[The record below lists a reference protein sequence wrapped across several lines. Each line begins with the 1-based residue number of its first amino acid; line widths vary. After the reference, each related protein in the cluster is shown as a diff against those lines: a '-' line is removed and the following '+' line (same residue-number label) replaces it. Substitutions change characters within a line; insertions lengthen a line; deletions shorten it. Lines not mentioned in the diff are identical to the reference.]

1 MNITKKTMNT
11 ILIIIGVV
19 LVVWLL
25 YTWLPVGNIEE
36 PKYTLISQENGY
48 EIRVYGDY
56 ILAETTISGA
66 ENRDEASRKGFSIIA
81 GYIFG
86 DNIKKDKISM
96 TVPVNTEE
104 STSEKIPMT
113 VPVNTEKIEMTMPV
127 NTEKIEMTMPVNTE
141 EEADSGAY
149 NVSFVMP
156 SKYTLETLPEPNDK
170 RVKLREVLAHKVA
183 VRRFSWT
190 TSESAFT
197 KNEAELLKALS
208 RDGVETVG
216 AVNVARYNTPF
227 TIPFMIRNE
236 VHIEVK

>member
-1 MNITKKTMNT
+1 MGVEENNFMNINKKTMNT
-11 ILIIIGVV
+11 ILIIVGIV
-19 LVVWLL
+19 LVGWLL
-25 YTWLPVGNIEE
+25 YTWLPVDNIEE
-36 PKYTLISQENGY
+36 PKYTLISQKNGY
-48 EIRVYGDY
+48 EIREYRYY

-86 DNIKKDKISM
+86 DNIKRD
-96 TVPVNTEE
+96 
-104 STSEKIPMT
+104 KIPMT
-113 VPVNTEKIEMTMPV
+113 VPVNTEKIDMTMPV
-127 NTEKIEMTMPVNTE
+127 NTEKIEMTMPVNTK
-141 EEADSGAY
+141 EEADSAIY

-170 RVKLREVLAHKVA
+170 RVKLREVPAHKVA

-190 TSESAFT
+190 TSESAFK

-227 TIPFMIRNE
+227 TIPFMLRNE
-236 VHIEVK
+236 IHIEVK

>member
-36 PKYTLISQENGY
+36 PKYTLISQKNGY
-48 EIRVYGDY
+48 EIREYGDY

-170 RVKLREVLAHKVA
+170 RVKLREVPAHKVA

-208 RDGVETVG
+208 RDEVETVG

-227 TIPFMIRNE
+227 TIPFMLRNE

>member
-48 EIRVYGDY
+48 EIREYGDY

-104 STSEKIPMT
+104 STSEKIAMT
-113 VPVNTEKIEMTMPV
+113 APVNTEKIEMTMPV
-127 NTEKIEMTMPVNTE
+127 NIE
-141 EEADSGAY
+141 EEVDSGVY

-156 SKYTLETLPEPNDK
+156 SKYALETLPEPNDK
-170 RVKLREVLAHKVA
+170 RVKLREVPAHKVA

-227 TIPFMIRNE
+227 TIPFMLRNE

>member
-1 MNITKKTMNT
+1 MNINKKTMNT
-11 ILIIIGVV
+11 ILIIVGIV

-36 PKYTLISQENGY
+36 PKYTLISQSDGY
-48 EIRVYGDY
+48 EIREYAYY

-104 STSEKIPMT
+104 STSEKIAMT
-113 VPVNTEKIEMTMPV
+113 APVNTEKIA
-127 NTEKIEMTMPVNTE
+127 MTMPVNTE

-156 SKYTLETLPEPNDK
+156 SKYTLETLPEPNDN
-170 RVKLREVLAHKVA
+170 RVKLREVPAHKVA

-190 TSESAFT
+190 TSESAFK
-197 KNEAELLKALS
+197 KNEEELLKALS

-227 TIPFMIRNE
+227 TIPFMLRNE

>member
-1 MNITKKTMNT
+1 MNINKKTMNT
-11 ILIIIGVV
+11 ILIIVGIV

-25 YTWLPVGNIEE
+25 YTWLTVDNIEE
-36 PKYTLISQENGY
+36 PKYTLISKADGY
-48 EIRVYGDY
+48 EIREYAYY

-66 ENRDEASRKGFSIIA
+66 ETRDEASRKGFSIIA

-104 STSEKIPMT
+104 STSEKIAMT
-113 VPVNTEKIEMTMPV
+113 APV

-170 RVKLREVLAHKVA
+170 RVKLREVPAHKVA

-190 TSESAFT
+190 TSESAFK
-197 KNEAELLKALS
+197 KNEEELLKALS

-227 TIPFMIRNE
+227 TIPFMLRNE

>member
-1 MNITKKTMNT
+1 
-11 ILIIIGVV
+11 
-19 LVVWLL
+19 
-25 YTWLPVGNIEE
+25 
-36 PKYTLISQENGY
+36 
-48 EIRVYGDY
+48 
-56 ILAETTISGA
+56 
-66 ENRDEASRKGFSIIA
+66 
-81 GYIFG
+81 
-86 DNIKKDKISM
+86 M

-104 STSEKIPMT
+104 STSEKIAMT
-113 VPVNTEKIEMTMPV
+113 APV

-170 RVKLREVLAHKVA
+170 RVKLREVPAHKVA

-190 TSESAFT
+190 TSESAFK

-227 TIPFMIRNE
+227 TIPFMLRNE

>member
-11 ILIIIGVV
+11 ILIIVGVV

-48 EIRVYGDY
+48 EIREYGDY

-113 VPVNTEKIEMTMPV
+113 VPVNTEKID
-127 NTEKIEMTMPVNTE
+127 MTMPVNTE

-170 RVKLREVLAHKVA
+170 RVKLREVQAHKVA

-227 TIPFMIRNE
+227 TIPFMLRNE

>member
-1 MNITKKTMNT
+1 MKVNKKTMNT
-11 ILIIIGVV
+11 ILIIVGIV
-19 LVVWLL
+19 LVMWFLSS
-25 YTWLPVGNIEE
+25 WLPVGNIEE
-36 PKYTLISQENGY
+36 PKYTLISKADGY
-48 EIRVYGDY
+48 EIREYDYY

-96 TVPVNTEE
+96 TAPVNTEE
-104 STSEKIPMT
+104 STSENISMT
-113 VPVNTEKIEMTMPV
+113 APVNTEKIEMTMPV

-170 RVKLREVLAHKVA
+170 RVKLREVPAHKVA

-190 TSESAFT
+190 TSESAFK
-197 KNEAELLKALS
+197 KNEEELLKALS
-208 RDGVETVG
+208 RDGINTVG
-216 AVNVARYNTPF
+216 AVNIARYNTPL
-227 TIPFMIRNE
+227 TIPFMLRNE

>member
-1 MNITKKTMNT
+1 MGVEENNFMNINKKTMNT
-11 ILIIIGVV
+11 ILIIVGIV
-19 LVVWLL
+19 LVGWLL
-25 YTWLPVGNIEE
+25 YTWLPVDNIEE
-36 PKYTLISQENGY
+36 PKYTLISQKNGY
-48 EIRVYGDY
+48 EIREYGDY

-66 ENRDEASRKGFSIIA
+66 ENRHEASRKGFSIIA

-104 STSEKIPMT
+104 STSEKIAMT
-113 VPVNTEKIEMTMPV
+113 APVNTEKIEMTMPV
-127 NTEKIEMTMPVNTE
+127 NTK
-141 EEADSGAY
+141 EEADSAIY

-170 RVKLREVLAHKVA
+170 RVKLREVPAHKVA

-190 TSESAFT
+190 TSESAFK

-216 AVNVARYNTPF
+216 AVNVARYNTPL
-227 TIPFMIRNE
+227 TIPFMLRNE

>member
-48 EIRVYGDY
+48 EIREYGDY

-104 STSEKIPMT
+104 STSEKIAMT
-113 VPVNTEKIEMTMPV
+113 APV

-227 TIPFMIRNE
+227 TIPFMLRNE
-236 VHIEVK
+236 VHLEVK